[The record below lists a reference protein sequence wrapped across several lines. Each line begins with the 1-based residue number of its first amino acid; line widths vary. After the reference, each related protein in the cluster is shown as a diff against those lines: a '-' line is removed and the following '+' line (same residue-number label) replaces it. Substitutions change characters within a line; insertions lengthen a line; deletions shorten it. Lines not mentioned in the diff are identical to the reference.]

1 MNLSFF
7 LPVVLHIFPPLFHA
21 ILSRILAK
29 LLGLEDGNGR
39 ENGHAGNYQ
48 AADLYSY
55 QCIYKLTDR
64 LPKVSFSYVKLD

>member
-7 LPVVLHIFPPLFHA
+7 LPVVLHILPPLFHA

-39 ENGHAGNYQ
+39 ENGHAGNIMQ
-48 AADLYSY
+48 LT
-55 QCIYKLTDR
+55 CIHIN
-64 LPKVSFSYVKLD
+64 VFIN